1 MLACLLAYCLV
12 LLLLV
17 PPRLLAVPVAH
28 KGPHLLAA
36 AGPLPP
42 VRHAAPLTQQI
53 SLTRTSRA
61 KAAREN
67 APALKAFKRC

>member
-42 VRHAAPLTQQI
+42 VRHAATMTQQR
-53 SLTRTSRA
+53 RTTSVQLNIA
-61 KAAREN
+61 N
-67 APALKAFKRC
+67 G

>member
-1 MLACLLAYCLV
+1 MLGCVLMLACLLGCCLV

-42 VRHAAPLTQQI
+42 VRVVLRV
-53 SLTRTSRA
+53 SVGLR
-61 KAAREN
+61 
-67 APALKAFKRC
+67 